1 VNHSASASSKPTSGD
16 HTERAAAAGDLI
28 VPGTTRDIRVKIA
41 EGFGELEQAFELVST
56 NPRARGCGALGDVPS
71 RFTPFRAPWG
81 TVTIVAKHQERVVA
95 TLSLVADGPSL
106 GLPLER
112 IYGAEVEQLRR
123 QGRRMAETIS
133 LADSGL
139 SAQEFVLVLKAMIKL
154 AVQYHAGR
162 GGDTWV
168 IAIDRHYRNF
178 YQKVLGFAPMG
189 SPRSRA
195 SVQGHA
201 AEVYMLDTE
210 LMRDRAAKMYAEVF
224 PAGVPRPVPTA
235 RF

>member
-1 VNHSASASSKPTSGD
+1 
-16 HTERAAAAGDLI
+16 
-28 VPGTTRDIRVKIA
+28 
-41 EGFGELEQAFELVST
+41 
-56 NPRARGCGALGDVPS
+56 
-71 RFTPFRAPWG
+71 
-81 TVTIVAKHQERVVA
+81 
-95 TLSLVADGPSL
+95 
-106 GLPLER
+106 
-112 IYGAEVEQLRR
+112 
-123 QGRRMAETIS
+123 MAEAIS

-154 AVQYHAGR
+154 AVQYHTRR

-168 IAIDRHYRNF
+168 IAIDPHYRNF

-201 AEVYMLDTE
+201 AEVYMLDTQ

-224 PAGVPRPVPTA
+224 PGGVPRPVPTA
-235 RF
+235 RL